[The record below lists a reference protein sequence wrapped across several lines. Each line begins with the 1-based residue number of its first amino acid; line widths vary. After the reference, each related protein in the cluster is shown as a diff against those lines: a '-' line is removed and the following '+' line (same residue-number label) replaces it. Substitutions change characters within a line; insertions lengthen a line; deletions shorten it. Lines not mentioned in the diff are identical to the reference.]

1 MATGIRSDHRSS
13 KELSF
18 PEWFAKSPGSRIDI
32 YRVFTQ
38 RAERERLRAKNPAS
52 FVYTINPQDGLV
64 KKSGKI
70 ALKTLSY
77 LTIIPIISVK
87 AIDFFK
93 GERRTI
99 ESDFQAKLEEMKS
112 KIKKDQ
118 EGGIDLI
125 LISAPVSAPLKKT
138 KSGSKSGTKSG
149 SVETLS
155 SGRKK
160 LPTSNEE
167 LGHLYEKALAFFKGN
182 ERKAAEFLSVLGEG
196 AGVILGQELVKD
208 PKIQKILTPK
218 GSDKGVEKP
227 SDSGKAALKK
237 DRVHIKL
244 DEKTQTVDAA
254 FDLGRLVSKMGHK
267 LEKQVSGVGRAC
279 FDFRREQVIL
289 NWEVKV
295 DWEVKPHHRQ
305 KSLAPIPE
313 ENQNYIYAG

>member
-32 YRVFTQ
+32 YKVFTQ

-70 ALKTLSY
+70 ALKTLTY

-125 LISAPVSAPLKKT
+125 LLSAPLKK
-138 KSGSKSGTKSG
+138 TKSG

-155 SGRKK
+155 SGGKK

-167 LGHLYEKALAFFKGN
+167 LGHLYQKALAFFKGN

-279 FDFRREQVIL
+279 FDFKKEQVIL
-289 NWEVKV
+289 KWEVKV

-313 ENQNYIYAG
+313 ENQNYIYGRIK

>member
-1 MATGIRSDHRSS
+1 MAIGIRSDHRSS

-38 RAERERLRAKNPAS
+38 KAKRERLRAKNPAS

-70 ALKTLSY
+70 ALKTLAY
-77 LTIIPIISVK
+77 LTIIPMISVK

-112 KIKKDQ
+112 KIQKDQ

-125 LISAPVSAPLKKT
+125 LVSAPLKKT
-138 KSGSKSGTKSG
+138 KSGSMGTW
-149 SVETLS
+149 
-155 SGRKK
+155 
-160 LPTSNEE
+160 
-167 LGHLYEKALAFFKGN
+167 
-182 ERKAAEFLSVLGEG
+182 
-196 AGVILGQELVKD
+196 
-208 PKIQKILTPK
+208 
-218 GSDKGVEKP
+218 
-227 SDSGKAALKK
+227 
-237 DRVHIKL
+237 
-244 DEKTQTVDAA
+244 
-254 FDLGRLVSKMGHK
+254 
-267 LEKQVSGVGRAC
+267 AC
-279 FDFRREQVIL
+279 FDFKREQVIL

-313 ENQNYIYAG
+313 ENQNYLYFYQNS